1 MSFLREVHEKRKKL
15 ADVLLDKEY
24 SGIREIVEEL
34 YPDRA
39 HFIYEL
45 LQNAEDARAT
55 EASFELRADRLVFR
69 HNGRTFSEDDVW
81 GITNI
86 GKGSKRDQ
94 DDKIGRFGVGF
105 KSVFAYSET
114 PLIWSPTYSFRITGL
129 VLPEEITSLPGLNG
143 QTQFEFPF
151 NNPKKESGSAYD
163 EISTGLD
170 ELAET
175 TLLFLTNLESISWQ
189 IGDVESGVVLRI
201 QHSDHHI
208 EVLKQIGSRTTES
221 CHFLKLSAP
230 VQGLRKQNVAVA
242 FELDFLPDI
251 KQFDANQPIVKQL
264 RITSASSGSVAVFF
278 PAENETSGLRFHL
291 HAPFVPELSRASI
304 KETPANKP
312 LFDQLAELAAS
323 SLHKVRDHGLLTAEF
338 LAVLPNRQEQIPL
351 RYEGIRESIIL
362 AMNTEPLT
370 PTHDRSHT
378 PARYLLQA
386 KSSLKGLLSEDDI
399 EYLVDYDDEPPRWAV
414 GATQRNTNTDRF
426 LSSLDIKDW
435 GIDEFVELLADRASE
450 GTRYIPRAPYLV
462 NGPDSDFLEWLASK
476 PVEWHQQLYALLYS
490 ELAAEGQLYRLKDC
504 LIVRLADD
512 SYCTGSRSFFP
523 DEGSQDDKVL
533 PRVAEAVY
541 CSGKS
546 RAQQHNARKF
556 LEEIGLRVVGEA
568 EQVEVILNQR
578 YTREA
583 EIPNEKTYLRDLKRF
598 IALVEKEPN
607 SAKLFKDYYI
617 FECEGDQWCQPSQVY
632 LDEPF
637 LETGLQA
644 YYKAQGDD
652 TEAFALDVRYQSCGI
667 SAKKIATFARAVG
680 VQTKLEIKATTCY
693 GNPQWSHL
701 SAAPGERYTSSSIN
715 RDYAIDGLEIALQN
729 PILELSKLIWRTMA
743 DLPGD
748 GRHLTALY
756 RKNASSGARRADS
769 SLLHILRKAKWIP
782 QNTGAFARPAE
793 ASRDLLPGGF
803 PFDPE
808 WPWLKAINFGA
819 EVAKRSEA
827 QRQKRAVAT
836 ELGFED
842 DDTLE
847 RARQFARMPPEEQ
860 ERVLADFEE
869 RQRLELPEHEPSN
882 PDRRAQR
889 VGAMAAEA
897 PGRRTEVR
905 NRSVSVGLDAV
916 KEEAGQYLSQQYTNP
931 DGEMICQAC
940 RKRLPFK
947 LDDGTSYFERVQLMR
962 ELKKH
967 HYQNYLA
974 LCPNH
979 AAMFLYTNG
988 SRDQLKGMIIQ
999 ASANELEIILAQQ
1012 PTQIY
1017 FTKTHLSDLRALIAA
1032 EDEHDDGEGGDDE

>member
-15 ADVLLDKEY
+15 ADVLLDEEY

-55 EASFELRADRLVFR
+55 EASFELHADRLVFR
-69 HNGRTFSEDDVW
+69 HNGRAFSKDDVW

-86 GKGSKRDQ
+86 GKGSKRDE

-114 PLIWSPTYSFRITGL
+114 PLIWSPTYSFRISGL
-129 VLPEEITSLPGLNG
+129 VLPEEITPIPQLNG

-151 NNPKKESGSAYD
+151 NNPKKEPGSAYD
-163 EISTGLD
+163 EIRTGLD

-175 TLLFLTNLESISWQ
+175 TLLFLTTLESISWR
-189 IGDVESGVVLRI
+189 IGDAESGVVLRI

-208 EVLKQIGSRTTES
+208 EVLKQIGSKTTES
-221 CHFLKLSAP
+221 CHFLKFSAP
-230 VQGLRKQNVAVA
+230 VHGLEKQNVAVA
-242 FELDFLPDI
+242 FELDFLPNI
-251 KQFDANQPIVKQL
+251 KQFDSNLPIAKQL

-278 PAENETSGLRFHL
+278 PAEKETSGLRFHL

-338 LAVLPNRQEQIPL
+338 LAVLPNRQEQIPP
-351 RYEGIRESIIL
+351 RYEGIRESVIL

-370 PTHDRSHT
+370 PTHDRSHA
-378 PARYLLQA
+378 PARFLLQA
-386 KSSLKGLLSEDDI
+386 KASLKSLLSEADL
-399 EYLVDYDDEPPRWAV
+399 EYLVDYDDEAPRWAV
-414 GATQRNTNTDRF
+414 GATQKNTNTDRF
-426 LSSLDIKDW
+426 LASLDIKDW
-435 GIDEFVELLADRASE
+435 GIEEFVELLADRASE
-450 GTRYIPRAPYLV
+450 GRRYIPRAPYFV
-462 NGPDSDFLEWLASK
+462 DGPDPEFLEWLTSK
-476 PVEWHQQLYALLYS
+476 PTEWHQQLYALLYS
-490 ELAAEGQLYRLKDC
+490 ELAPEGDLYRLKNSR
-504 LIVRLADD
+504 IVRLSDD
-512 SYCTGSRSFFP
+512 TYGTGGTCFFP
-523 DEGSQDDKVL
+523 EEAGQDDKVL
-533 PRVAEAVY
+533 PRVTESVY
-541 CSGKS
+541 SSGKS
-546 RAQQHNARKF
+546 RTQQHNARKF
-556 LEEIGLRVVGEA
+556 LEEIGVRVVGEA

-583 EIPNEKTYLRDLKRF
+583 EIPDEKTYLRDLKRF
-598 IALVEKEPN
+598 ITLVEKEPN
-607 SAKLFKDYYI
+607 CAKLFKDYYI
-617 FECEGDQWCQPSQVY
+617 FESEGDQWCQPSQVY

-637 LETGLQA
+637 LETGLRA

-652 TEAFALDVRYQSCGI
+652 AELFALDGRYQSCGV
-667 SAKKIATFARAVG
+667 SAKKIAAFAKVVGARAELGISKRSCYSNPEWDYLRNVG
-680 VQTKLEIKATTCY
+680 
-693 GNPQWSHL
+693 
-701 SAAPGERYTSSSIN
+701 GERHTSPLDIDYTIP
-715 RDYAIDGLEIALQN
+715 GLADLLKT
-729 PILELSKLIWRTMA
+729 PSLGLSKLIWRTMCT
-743 DLPGD
+743 LPND
-748 GRHLTALY
+748 GRYLVATY
-756 RKNASSGARRADS
+756 RRNMSAGSRQANSTLVHVLRNAA
-769 SLLHILRKAKWIP
+769 WVP
-782 QNTGAFARPAE
+782 QGNNLFARPAE
-793 ASRDLLPGGF
+793 ASRDLLPEGF
-803 PFDPE
+803 AFDPGQR
-808 WPWLKAINFGA
+808 WLKAIKWGE
-819 EVAKRSEA
+819 EVVKRSEH
-827 QRQKRAVAT
+827 QRQKETFAK
-836 ELGFED
+836 ELGFIDEGSLQRAQRFAALSPED
-842 DDTLE
+842 
-847 RARQFARMPPEEQ
+847 Q
-860 ERVLADFEE
+860 ERILADEE
-869 RQRLELPEHEPSN
+869 RRAVTELPEHEPSS

-916 KEEAGQYLSQQYTNP
+916 KEAAGQYLSQQYTNS

-947 LDDGTSYFERVQLMR
+947 LDDGTSYFERVQLMS

-979 AAMFLYTNG
+979 AAMFQYTNG

-1032 EDEHDDGEGGDDE
+1032 EDEHDDSQGGDDE

>member
-1 MSFLREVHEKRKKL
+1 M
-15 ADVLLDKEY
+15 
-24 SGIREIVEEL
+24 
-34 YPDRA
+34 
-39 HFIYEL
+39 
-45 LQNAEDARAT
+45 
-55 EASFELRADRLVFR
+55 
-69 HNGRTFSEDDVW
+69 
-81 GITNI
+81 
-86 GKGSKRDQ
+86 
-94 DDKIGRFGVGF
+94 
-105 KSVFAYSET
+105 FAYSET

-129 VLPEEITSLPGLNG
+129 VLPAEITSLPGLNG

-151 NNPKKESGSAYD
+151 NNPKKEPGSAYD

-175 TLLFLTNLESISWQ
+175 TLLFLTNIESISWQ
-189 IGDVESGVVLRI
+189 IGDSESGVVLRI

-208 EVLKQIGSRTTES
+208 EFLKQIDSRTTES

-230 VQGLRKQNVAVA
+230 VQGLENQNVAVA

-278 PAENETSGLRFHL
+278 PAEKETSGLRFHL

-362 AMNTEPLT
+362 AMNTEPLA
-370 PTHDRSHT
+370 PTHDRSHA
-378 PARYLLQA
+378 PARDLLQA

-399 EYLVDYDDEPPRWAV
+399 EYLVDSDDEPPRWAV

-435 GIDEFVELLADRASE
+435 GIEEFVKLLADRASE
-450 GTRYIPRAPYLV
+450 GTRYIP
-462 NGPDSDFLEWLASK
+462 PDSDFLEWLASK

-490 ELAAEGQLYRLKDC
+490 ELAAEGQLYSLKDC
-504 LIVRLADD
+504 LIVRLADG

-546 RAQQHNARKF
+546 KTQQDKARKF
-556 LEEIGLRVVGEA
+556 LEEIGVRVAGEA

-578 YTREA
+578 YTRGEA

-607 SAKLFKDYYI
+607 SAKLFKDYRI

-652 TEAFALDVRYQSCGI
+652 TEAFALDVWYQSCGI
-667 SAKKIATFARAVG
+667 STKKIANFARAVG
-680 VQTKLEIKATTCY
+680 VQTKLEIKVTTCF

-701 SAAPGERYTSSSIN
+701 SAVPGERYTSSSID
-715 RDYAIDGLEIALQN
+715 RDYAIDGLEIVLQN

-756 RKNASSGARRADS
+756 RKNASSGARQADS
-769 SLLHILRKAKWIP
+769 SLVHILRKAKWIP
-782 QNTGAFARPAE
+782 QNTGAFARPAD

-808 WPWLKAINFGA
+808 WLWLKAINFGA

-869 RQRLELPEHEPSN
+869 QQRLELPEHEPSN

-962 ELKKH
+962 KLKKH

-1032 EDEHDDGEGGDDE
+1032 EDEHDDSEGGDDE